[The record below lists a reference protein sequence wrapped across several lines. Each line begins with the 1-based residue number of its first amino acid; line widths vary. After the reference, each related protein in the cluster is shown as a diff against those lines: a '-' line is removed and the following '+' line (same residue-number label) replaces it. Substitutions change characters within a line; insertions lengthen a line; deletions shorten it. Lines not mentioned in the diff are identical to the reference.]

1 MPVTDPPQTRPS
13 PRVGEGGAPAPG
25 EGPVS
30 HLPPAMAAFILTAR
44 HTADAWEDCA
54 ATAADAR
61 DTRRAAIA
69 QAMADLSRA
78 LAI

>member
-1 MPVTDPPQTRPS
+1 MPPADANRT
-13 PRVGEGGAPAPG
+13 APG
-25 EGPVS
+25 STRDSGSDFRAIETG

-44 HTADAWEDCA
+44 HTADAWDNCA
-54 ATAADAR
+54 ATASEAR

-78 LAI
+78 MAI